1 MARLAGFEPTTPW
14 FVAKYSI
21 QLSYSRMRQNY
32 AMDTKNYITPAGHEA
47 LKTELLQL
55 LDQERPQIVQVV
67 HWAASNGDRS
77 ENGDYIYGKKRLRE
91 IDRRIRFLNQR
102 LENAV
107 VVNNQ
112 ERIANGGDPEQIFF
126 GATVVYSDND
136 GVDTQVRIVGIDEVD
151 LEKGY
156 VSWISPI
163 AKALI
168 KAKVGDT
175 VRIQT
180 PAGAKEIDILD
191 VRYEDC

>member
-1 MARLAGFEPTTPW
+1 
-14 FVAKYSI
+14 
-21 QLSYSRMRQNY
+21 
-32 AMDTKNYITPAGHEA
+32 MDTKNYITPAGHEA
-47 LKTELLQL
+47 LKTELLHL
-55 LDQERPQIVQVV
+55 LDRERPEIVQVV

-112 ERIANGGDPEQIFF
+112 ERIAKGGDPEQIFF
-126 GATVVYSDND
+126 GATVLYSDAD
-136 GVDTQVRIVGIDEVD
+136 GTETRVRIVGVDEVD
-151 LEKGY
+151 LEKGD

-180 PAGAKEIDILD
+180 PAGLKEIDILE
-191 VRYEDC
+191 VSYEDL

>member
-1 MARLAGFEPTTPW
+1 
-14 FVAKYSI
+14 
-21 QLSYSRMRQNY
+21 
-32 AMDTKNYITPAGHEA
+32 MDTKNYITPAGHEA
-47 LKTELLQL
+47 LKTELLHL
-55 LDQERPQIVQVV
+55 LDRERPEIVQVV

-112 ERIANGGDPEQIFF
+112 ERIAKGGDPEQIFF
-126 GATVVYSDND
+126 GATVLYSDAD
-136 GVDTQVRIVGIDEVD
+136 GTETRVRIVGVDEVD
-151 LEKGY
+151 LEKGD

-180 PAGAKEIDILD
+180 PAGVKEIDILD
-191 VRYEDC
+191 VRYEDY

>member
-1 MARLAGFEPTTPW
+1 
-14 FVAKYSI
+14 
-21 QLSYSRMRQNY
+21 
-32 AMDTKNYITPAGHEA
+32 MDTKNYITPAGHEA
-47 LKTELLQL
+47 LKTELLHL
-55 LDQERPQIVQVV
+55 LDHERPEIVQVV

-112 ERIANGGDPEQIFF
+112 ERIAKGGDPEQIFF
-126 GATVVYSDND
+126 GATVLYSDAD
-136 GVDTQVRIVGIDEVD
+136 GTETRVRIVGVDEVD
-151 LEKGY
+151 LEKGD

-180 PAGAKEIDILD
+180 PAGVKEIDILD
-191 VRYEDC
+191 VRYEDY

>member
-1 MARLAGFEPTTPW
+1 
-14 FVAKYSI
+14 
-21 QLSYSRMRQNY
+21 
-32 AMDTKNYITPAGHEA
+32 MDTKNYITPAGHEA
-47 LKTELLQL
+47 LKTELLHL
-55 LDQERPQIVQVV
+55 LDHERPEIVQVV

-112 ERIANGGDPEQIFF
+112 DRISNGGDPEQIFF
-126 GATVVYSDND
+126 GATVIYSDTE
-136 GVDTQVRIVGIDEVD
+136 GTDTQIRIVGIDEVD